1 MSWVEVDG
9 AGWIWVHGLVIP
21 LSIQLRSSR
30 PELLCKK
37 VFITLQ
43 NSQENM
49 YAGVS
54 LLIKLQ
60 ACALYLYFKR
70 VFGIVFSCEFYKI
83 FKYTFFNEHNRWL
96 LLSCPFFFKEL
107 PRKCKEKNTYSNI
120 NQRYISCRSRIQNS
134 YNLLIFLAADGGWP
148 SVTNFTLVQKVPIII
163 FI

>member
-1 MSWVEVDG
+1 MQYFGSNFVEGVAERWVEVEMSWVEVDG
-9 AGWIWVHGLVIP
+9 AGWIWLHGLVIP

-70 VFGIVFSCEFYKI
+70 VFGMVFSCEFWKI

-96 LLSCPFFFKEL
+96 LLSCTFFFKEL

-120 NQRYISCRSRIQNS
+120 N
-134 YNLLIFLAADGGWP
+134 
-148 SVTNFTLVQKVPIII
+148 
-163 FI
+163 